1 MRLDPAHFSQA
12 IGNRAPRGPISLNRA
27 SPQALGLAA
36 VWPLFAGPGLGL
48 RDLSGKGAHL
58 TRGAGVQTPAWT
70 VRGGLDGYALDFDGG
85 DEAHVAG
92 GDVPSLDI
100 TGDKITLSCWIKP
113 DTQGTSGGSRV
124 ISKRN
129 DAGGSD
135 VYALFT
141 LDGVSPGNDG
151 FWFRLISGGSTT
163 SLIHNVL
170 VTAGVWQHWCGTYD
184 GATMRLYRNGVQVAS
199 TAKTGNID
207 ASARA
212 VHLGHREG
220 ETRYFD
226 GAMTDVRVYNRAL
239 SAREVFALYDPGTRW
254 GLYREDAVPRVW
266 PKAAAGGAVT
276 RTAIG
281 SLEAA
286 LQRQLTLP
294 AAAGAALQAGFLT
307 PALADAALVRT
318 ESRDETLDSALQA
331 LGSVQ
336 ADLDSALIRSLGL
349 TAGLDANLGV
359 LGTSSLGVTLD
370 SAIRRLNLLS
380 ASMEAVL
387 RARNLDTAAFDAWL
401 ALRVEAAAGLDAVA
415 LHRRLISGPALQGI
429 LRARLVHAAGLDA
442 VIGIVATTAG
452 SRTHK
457 LSARGRHR
465 VSAGQR
471 SSVVPPGNRRH

>member
-1 MRLDPAHFSQA
+1 MRLDPGHFNQA
-12 IGNRAPRGPISLNRA
+12 VGNKAPRGPVALNRA

-36 VWPLFAGPGLGL
+36 AWRLFTGPGLGL
-48 RDLSGKGAHL
+48 RDFSGHGAHL
-58 TRGAGVQTPAWT
+58 TLGTGSQTPSWA

-92 GDVPSLDI
+92 GDVPALDI
-100 TGDKITLSCWIKP
+100 VGDKITLCAWIKP

-124 ISKRN
+124 ISKRT

-135 VYALFT
+135 VYALFP
-141 LDGVSPGNDG
+141 LDGTTPSNDG
-151 FWFRLISGGSTT
+151 FWFRLTCGGGTT

-220 ETRYFD
+220 EARYFD
-226 GAMTDVRVYNRAL
+226 GGMADVRVYNRAL
-239 SAREVFALYDPGTRW
+239 SAREVFALYDPASRW
-254 GLYREDAVPRVW
+254 GLYRETQVPRVW
-266 PKAAAGGAVT
+266 PAAVGGAVT

-294 AAAGAALQAGFLT
+294 AAAGAALQAGFLA

-318 ESRDETLDSALQA
+318 ESRNVSLDSALQTI
-331 LGSVQ
+331 GSIQ
-336 ADLDSALIRSLGL
+336 ADLDSALIRVLNL
-349 TAGLDANLGV
+349 AAGLDANLDVSGA
-359 LGTSSLGVTLD
+359 SSLGATLD

-380 ASMEAVL
+380 APLEAVL
-387 RARNLDTAAFDAWL
+387 RARNLDTAALDAWL
-401 ALRVEAAAGLDAVA
+401 ALSFEATAGLDAVA
-415 LHRRLISGPALQGI
+415 RSSRLITSPALQGI
-429 LRARLVHAAGLDA
+429 LRSSIGRAAALDA
-442 VIGIVATTAG
+442 AIGMVATAAA
-452 SRTHK
+452 SRTLK
-457 LSARGRHR
+457 LSARGPHR
-465 VSAGQR
+465 VRGGQR
-471 SSVVPPGNRRH
+471 RSVVPPGNRRH